1 MKLFILI
8 LSTLLIVSCGDE
20 KETTTTSNT
29 ENVQRTDLLVSTEGR
44 DFLLPHLKEVNLEEV
59 TYNEDIYASIEEL
72 KKMTKEFREDGI
84 DVESKLNHR
93 ELIFARVDKIISD
106 NHDLAGNESVF
117 LNDFLIPIS
126 EILDY
131 ILESDES
138 QVFNSRIDELDN
150 YLSNFSIIFP
160 KK

>member
-1 MKLFILI
+1 MKLFVLI
-8 LSTLLIVSCGDE
+8 LSALLIVSCGNE
-20 KETTTTSNT
+20 KETTTTANT
-29 ENVQRTDLLVSTEGR
+29 ENIQRTDLLEAPEGR

-59 TYNEDIYASIEEL
+59 TYDEDIYSSIEEL
-72 KKMTKEFREDGI
+72 KKMTKEFREGGI

-93 ELIFARVDKIISD
+93 ELIFARADKIISD
-106 NHDLAGNESVF
+106 NHHLEGNESVF
-117 LNDFLIPIS
+117 LNDFLIPIN

-131 ILESDES
+131 ILESEES

-150 YLSNFSIIFP
+150 YLSNFAIIFP